1 GQANSGGSD
10 AFFMKYNSSGDK
22 QWTRQ
27 FGTSS
32 SDDASGVA
40 VDSSGNIYIT
50 GGTQGGFGNY
60 TNAGTWDIFL
70 AKYNSNGVQQWV
82 KQSGTSTEDNGN
94 AVAIDSSDNIYITGR
109 TSGGD
114 LDGQTN
120 SGRQDIFLIKYNSSG
135 TKLWTKLLGGG
146 QYAHEVALDI
156 KIDSSDNI
164 YLTGMT
170 TGDLDG
176 NTNAN
181 NNMGSNK
188 NDFFVVKYNS
198 DGVLQ

>member
-1 GQANSGGSD
+1 
-10 AFFMKYNSSGDK
+10 M
-22 QWTRQ
+22 
-27 FGTSS
+27 
-32 SDDASGVA
+32 
-40 VDSSGNIYIT
+40 
-50 GGTQGGFGNY
+50 
-60 TNAGTWDIFL
+60 
-70 AKYNSNGVQQWV
+70 
-82 KQSGTSTEDNGN
+82 
-94 AVAIDSSDNIYITGR
+94 AIDSSGNIYITGR

-146 QYAHEVALDI
+146 HQYANEAALDI

>member
-1 GQANSGGSD
+1 
-10 AFFMKYNSSGDK
+10 M
-22 QWTRQ
+22 
-27 FGTSS
+27 
-32 SDDASGVA
+32 
-40 VDSSGNIYIT
+40 
-50 GGTQGGFGNY
+50 
-60 TNAGTWDIFL
+60 
-70 AKYNSNGVQQWV
+70 
-82 KQSGTSTEDNGN
+82 
-94 AVAIDSSDNIYITGR
+94 
-109 TSGGD
+109 
-114 LDGQTN
+114 
-120 SGRQDIFLIKYNSSG
+120 
-135 TKLWTKLLGGG
+135 LGGG

-188 NDFFVVKYNS
+188 NDIFVVKYNS